1 MDPLRPVDRVDWR
14 QVAAT
19 VADSWGWGSAAEDR
33 VLEIADHAGIEVDS
47 ADLVVEHVEMLAV
60 RLV

>member
-14 QVAAT
+14 QAAAT

-33 VLEIADHAGIEVDS
+33 VPETADHAGIEGDS
-47 ADLVVEHVEMLAV
+47 ADLVVEHVEMLAA